1 MASRNR
7 PSLLSLIPNLINAL
21 VPIGGVIFLAIG
33 FSGLLVVGFGSIFSK
48 DFISGDGAGVVYT
61 SERCAD
67 YFRFHPEA
75 KDCYSA
81 ATAHHYDEVVDI
93 RGGIGAVGSMVL
105 IAYYG
110 LRRRFKWASDTRVI
124 PRGFS
129 STVAAS
135 LFGAAAFLLL
145 GIFAVRAGFGNTTG
159 VGVLLASG
167 LVSAVAFLAY
177 ATQLSRDLLRAG

>member
-1 MASRNR
+1 MASQNH
-7 PSLLSLIPNLINAL
+7 PSLLSLIPSLIHAL

-33 FSGLLVVGFGSIFSK
+33 FSGLLVVGFGSVFGK
-48 DFISGDGAGVVYT
+48 DFISGERADVVYT

-67 YFRFHPEA
+67 YFEFHPEA
-75 KDCYSA
+75 QDCRSA

-93 RGGIGAVGSMVL
+93 RGGIGVLGAIVL

-110 LRRRFKWASDTRVI
+110 LRRRLKWASDSKLI
-124 PRGFS
+124 PKGFS

-135 LFGAAAFLLL
+135 LCGAAALLLL
-145 GIFAVRAGFGNTTG
+145 GVFAMQAGFGNTSG
-159 VGVLLASG
+159 AGVLLSGG

-177 ATQLSRDLLRAG
+177 ATQLSRDLLRSA

>member
-7 PSLLSLIPNLINAL
+7 PSLLSLIPNLIYVLA
-21 VPIGGVIFLAIG
+21 PIGGVIFLAIG
-33 FSGLLVVGFGSIFSK
+33 FSGLLIVGFGSVFGK
-48 DFISGDGAGVVYT
+48 DFISGDGADVVYT

-67 YFRFHPEA
+67 YFRFHPED

-81 ATAHHYDEVVDI
+81 ATAHHYDEVVNI
-93 RGGIGAVGSMVL
+93 RGGIGVLGAMVL

-110 LRRRFKWASDTRVI
+110 LRHRFKWASDTRVI

-145 GIFAVRAGFGNTTG
+145 GIFAMKAGFENTTG
-159 VGVLLASG
+159 VGVLLAGG
-167 LVSAVAFLAY
+167 LVSVFAFLAY
-177 ATQLSRDLLRAG
+177 ATQLSRDLLRVA